1 MMPTVALVV
10 TKAAVDKAA
19 MQAEVRREEK
29 AVWAAKAVWQALA
42 ARLQGERRVA
52 RGKAQVET
60 LALAEWE

>member
-1 MMPTVALVV
+1 MPTVDPAV
-10 TKAAVDKAA
+10 TKAAAGKVTPASKVAPAA
-19 MQAEVRREEK
+19 GVA
-29 AVWAAKAVWQALA
+29 WQEPA